1 MKHSS
6 RLKRKRSRR
15 EKQIDHTHQL
25 MECLFM
31 ECLFHGMNISIPP
44 MLMLRISYPKFPKR

>member
-1 MKHSS
+1 MEHPS

-25 MECLFM
+25 MECLAH
-31 ECLFHGMNISIPP
+31 EMNISVHP
-44 MLMLRISYPKFPKR
+44 MFRIRYPKFPKR